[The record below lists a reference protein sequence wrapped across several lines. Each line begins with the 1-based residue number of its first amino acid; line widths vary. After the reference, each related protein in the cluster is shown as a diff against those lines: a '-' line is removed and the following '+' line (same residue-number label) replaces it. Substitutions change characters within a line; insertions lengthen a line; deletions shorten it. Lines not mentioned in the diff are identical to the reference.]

1 MEDVM
6 LKFKAKE
13 LCPFMTKD
21 DIRKTAPFVFAKD
34 KTNPNVSERYAFSST
49 ERLIDDM
56 AKLGWGVTEC
66 KQQRPNKRTNVRS
79 FHTVAFQNPEVFLTN
94 EQGEIDAF
102 PRIIVSTSHDGFH
115 SFKFM
120 AGIYRLICSNGLIVC
135 DNEFTSFKLRHINY
149 SYDELMRIV
158 AQSIEL
164 TKQKVAVINDMQ
176 EKNLTIEQKRELA
189 RRAIAIRK
197 GVKEWDELKVD
208 NQDIDGILEP
218 VRKED
223 EGDSLWNVFN
233 VLQEKVIT
241 GDFTLGKTKT
251 GKNRKA
257 RPITG
262 AAKDIDVNQSLF
274 LTATEYLQAA

>member
-1 MEDVM
+1 M

-21 DIRKTAPFVFAKD
+21 QIREKAPFVFAAD
-34 KTNPNVSERYAFSST
+34 KTNPNTSERYSFTST
-49 ERLIDDM
+49 EQLIDDM

-79 FHTVAFQNPEVFLTN
+79 FHTIAFQNPEVFTTDDN
-94 EQGEIDAF
+94 GEIDAF
-102 PRIIVSTSHDGFH
+102 PRIVVSTSHDGFH

-120 AGIYRLICSNGLIVC
+120 SGIYRLICSNGLIVC
-135 DNEFTSFKLRHINY
+135 DNEFAAFTLRHINY

-158 AQSIEL
+158 AQSIEF
-164 TKQKVAVINDMQ
+164 TKKKVSVINDMQ
-176 EKNLTIEQKRELA
+176 EKNLTVEQKRELA

-197 GVKEWDELKVD
+197 GVKEWEELKVD

-218 VRKED
+218 VRNED
-223 EGDSLWNVFN
+223 KGDSLWNVFN

-241 GDFTLGKTKT
+241 GDFKLGKTKT

-257 RPITG
+257 RPITS